1 MARFRKVTVRRVTD
15 SIVEQIQDLI
25 LQGELQPGDRLPSE
39 RELAER
45 LQVSRPSLR
54 EAIGVM
60 EAKGMLQ
67 ARRGGG
73 TYVRDVM
80 GRSVTDPLLHLI
92 EARPETV
99 GDVLELRHALEETAA
114 FHAAQRATTDDLEL
128 IEARLEVLEAIYAK
142 GTASATEEAS
152 ADAEFHLAIAD
163 AAHNPVLSHVM
174 RSLLRV
180 LEASSARS
188 FEALRSDARDHAAIM
203 AQHRR
208 LLDTVTGRDP
218 RRARDAARQ
227 HLLFVRSS
235 VHPPAV
241 MDGAA
246 PGV

>member
-1 MARFRKVTVRRVTD
+1 MARFRKVTVRRVSDT
-15 SIVEQIQDLI
+15 IVEQIQDLI
-25 LQGELQPGDRLPSE
+25 LQGELQPGDRLPPE

-67 ARRGGG
+67 VRRGGG

-80 GRSVTDPLLHLI
+80 EPSVTDPLLHLI
-92 EARPETV
+92 AAHPETV

-114 FHAAQRATTDDLEL
+114 YHAAQRATDADLGL
-128 IEARLEVLEAIYAK
+128 IESRLAVLEAIYAT
-142 GTASATEEAS
+142 GAASPAEEAA
-152 ADAEFHLAIAD
+152 ADAAFHLAIAD

-188 FEALRSDARDHAAIM
+188 FEALRTDASDHAAIM

-208 LLDTVTGRDP
+208 LLDTVAGRDP
-218 RRARDAARQ
+218 RQARDAARQ
-227 HLLFVRSS
+227 HLQFVRDS
-235 VHPPAV
+235 VVPPSAANGAV
-241 MDGAA
+241 ASA
-246 PGV
+246 